1 MVLKVIDTE
10 TNKEYIINDEKLRQL
25 YNQSPED
32 FIKYIDFSSYL
43 LNSMLPVIHN
53 DKLDLLIDTFI
64 TGGNSAKNGKIG
76 ELFASEHFTKCCPNI
91 VYIDTAKTPKSGD
104 AILDIKDHKIG
115 KIMIDYK
122 NYLTPV
128 SSDEVHKLIKD
139 MDTQNINY
147 GLFISYHSKV
157 SRKKYIDYEIH
168 NGKLIVFLTCCEMN
182 FLMIQM
188 AIEYLLRLYECNL
201 LHLSN
206 QSYELVH
213 NQTLTEFQSIYEQ
226 LFVINQTHSQHIN
239 SIKECLEK
247 ITKLFT
253 KLLSDAIQTKTDI
266 NSMLY
271 KLDDQLNELHKDPE
285 CLVDSYD
292 QLSYHIH
299 SVVDKDKERL
309 YGRQLLD
316 IANELQIKANF
327 CEKDTSIHF
336 HKKGKLQLFK
346 HKLIMI
352 FYSSSSEIC
361 YNSKYETVKNNN
373 YYITLSDDIHKW
385 GIIQHRFNSEN

>member
-1 MVLKVIDTE
+1 MVLKLIDTE
-10 TNKEYIINDEKLRQL
+10 TNKEQIIENEKIKQL

-32 FIKYIDFSSYL
+32 FMKYIDFSCYL
-43 LNSMLPVIHN
+43 LNSVIPVIHN

-64 TGGNSAKNGKIG
+64 TGGNSSKNGKIG

-91 VYIDTAKTPKSGD
+91 VYIDTSKIPKSGD
-104 AILDIKDHKIG
+104 AILEIKNHKIG

-122 NYLTPV
+122 NYVTPV
-128 SSDEVHKLIKD
+128 SSEEVHKLIKD
-139 MDTQNINY
+139 METQNIDY

-188 AIEYLLRLYECNL
+188 AIEYLLRLYECNTL
-201 LHLSN
+201 LLSN
-206 QSYELVH
+206 QSSQLIQ
-213 NQTLTEFQSIYEQ
+213 NQTLTEFQNVYEQ

-239 SIKECLEK
+239 SIKECMEK
-247 ITKLFT
+247 NTKLFT
-253 KLLSDAIQTKTDI
+253 KLLSDAIQTKTSI

-271 KLDDQLNELHKDPE
+271 KLDDQLNELHKDSE
-285 CLVDSYD
+285 LLIDSYD
-292 QLSYHIH
+292 QLNYHINR
-299 SVVDKDKERL
+299 VVDKDKERI
-309 YGRQLLD
+309 YGKQLLD
-316 IANELQIKANF
+316 IANELQLTANY

-336 HKKGKLQLFK
+336 HNKGKLQLFK

-352 FYSSSSEIC
+352 FYNSSNEIC
-361 YNSKYETVKNNN
+361 YNSDYETVKNNN
-373 YYITLSDDIHKW
+373 YYITLSDNRNIWSIIHK
-385 GIIQHRFNSEN
+385 RFISVN